1 MEKVHV
7 RARCKM
13 WKGYNAEMSF
23 SDKTVLPEF
32 WMLLFMLW
40 ISSFGTN
47 TVCCI
52 SKWLALSF
60 LNNSFFSGGWKGLQR
75 YNKPSPWSKL

>member
-23 SDKTVLPEF
+23 SDKTVLHEF

-40 ISSFGTN
+40 ISSFGTS

-52 SKWLALSF
+52 SKWLALF
-60 LNNSFFSGGWKGLQR
+60 I
-75 YNKPSPWSKL
+75 SKQFILFWGMEGTSKI